1 MSKMS
6 ASSFAEEAAESIIN
20 GNISHVIEQ
29 LDKLPKKQGLAAVA
43 YICNYLQMN
52 STPYDDYQLTAFR
65 RRLSDRL

>member
-20 GNISHVIEQ
+20 GNMSHVIEQ

-43 YICNYLQMN
+43 YICNYLQN
-52 STPYDDYQLTAFR
+52 DDYQCSAFR
-65 RRLSDRL
+65 RRLTDRL